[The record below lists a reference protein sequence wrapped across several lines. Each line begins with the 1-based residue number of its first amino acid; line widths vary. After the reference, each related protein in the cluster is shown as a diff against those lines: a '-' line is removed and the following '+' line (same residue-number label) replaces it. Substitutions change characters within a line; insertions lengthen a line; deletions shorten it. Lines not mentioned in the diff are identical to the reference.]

1 MKYYWCIA
9 LGISYVHHVISICLE
24 DTAQSIVIGKDCRCL
39 LNVLQEGQ
47 VIECSQISD
56 IRFDSPNKV
65 GISHVNKCNLLPY
78 CPFWG

>member
-1 MKYYWCIA
+1 MPTGTERNIA
-9 LGISYVHHVISICLE
+9 GISCVYHVISICIA
-24 DTAQSIVIGKDCRCL
+24 DTAQSMVIGNGYRCL

-65 GISHVNKCNLLPY
+65 GIC
-78 CPFWG
+78 